1 MGRMS
6 RTGDVNWPPA
16 ASLLGEF
23 PEAPVALL
31 GLHTHTTSVTH
42 RSAQST
48 PNAIREALNRYSTWS
63 YEDATDL
70 EHRGGIWDLGNV
82 ENADEVSSA
91 ALRTHLARADNAKLR
106 IVLGGD
112 NAVTWHALK
121 ARSGGDYSNVGLITL
136 DAQLDMREGR
146 SNGSP
151 VRQLIEEGLDPR
163 HIVQIGLAD
172 FSNSAQYAAAAR
184 EAGGTVITRAQLR
197 SLSIVDAAKRAL
209 DIAGADGRII
219 HCDID
224 VDVIDRAF
232 VPGCPA
238 AAPGGLIPDEV
249 RQFARVIASDPRVDT
264 LDITE
269 IDIDRDI
276 NENTVRLAALLVLEA
291 YAGVL
296 RRVP

>member
-16 ASLLGEF
+16 ASLLGDF
-23 PEAPVALL
+23 PNAPVALL

-48 PNAIREALNRYSTWS
+48 PNAIREALARYSTWS
-63 YEDATDL
+63 YEDSTDI
-70 EHRGGIWDLGNV
+70 EQSGGIFDLGNID
-82 ENADEVSSA
+82 NADEVSTEVLRSELDKA
-91 ALRTHLARADNAKLR
+91 AQAKLR

-112 NAVTWHALK
+112 NAVTWHALR
-121 ARSGGDYSNVGLITL
+121 ARSGGDYSNFGLITL
-136 DAQLDMREGR
+136 DAHLDMREGR

-151 VRQLIEEGLDPR
+151 VRQLIDEGLDPR
-163 HIVQIGLAD
+163 HIVQVGLAD
-172 FSNSAQYAAAAR
+172 FSNSAHYAAAAR
-184 EAGGTVITRAQLR
+184 SAGGTVITRAELR
-197 SLSIVDAAKRAL
+197 TLSIVDAAKRAL
-209 DIAGADGRII
+209 EIAGAGGRRI

-238 AAPGGLIPDEV
+238 AAPGGLSPDEV
-249 RQFARVIASDPRVDT
+249 RQFARLIAADPRVDT
-264 LDITE
+264 IDITE
-269 IDIDRDI
+269 IDVDRDI

-291 YAGVL
+291 CAGVL
-296 RRVP
+296 RRNV

>member
-1 MGRMS
+1 MS
-6 RTGDVNWPPA
+6 RTPDVNWPPA

-23 PEAPVALL
+23 PKAPVALL
-31 GLHTHTTSVTH
+31 GLHTYTTSVTP

-48 PNAIREALNRYSTWS
+48 PDAIRGALARYSTWS
-63 YEDATDL
+63 YEDQRDI
-70 EHRGGIWDLGNV
+70 EEGGGIWDLGNID
-82 ENADEVSSA
+82 EADGVSSEE
-91 ALRTHLARADNAKLR
+91 LRAVLARANDCELR
-106 IVLGGD
+106 IILGGD
-112 NAVTWHALK
+112 NAVTWHALS
-121 ARSGGDYSNVGLITL
+121 ARADGDYSNVGLITL
-136 DAQLDMREGR
+136 DAHLDMREGR

-151 VRQLIEEGLDPR
+151 VRQLLEQGLNP
-163 HIVQIGLAD
+163 HHVVQIGLAD
-172 FSNSAQYAAAAR
+172 FSNSSHYANVAR
-184 EAGGTVITRAQLR
+184 EAGSTVITRAELR

-209 DIAGADGRII
+209 DIAGAGGRKI

-238 AAPGGLIPDEV
+238 AAPGGLTPDEV
-249 RQFARVIASDPRVDT
+249 RQFARVIAADSRVDT

-276 NENTVRLAALLVLEA
+276 NENTVRLAALVVLEA

-296 RRVP
+296 RRIA